1 MTTHTTLSGSVA
13 QALWLVL
20 RRFTTDEGPVRL
32 CCGNPK
38 KPPHLALSLT
48 IEFLIANL
56 ELESEPTH
64 RKLSPLKISN
74 RKYSAI
80 FYPCFRARSPL
91 ASSKEA
97 SPPTFLIATFTNSKI
112 ESSHCKQSRKLNSNS
127 NKTGISGNCGT
138 PNLEQLEVTFLA
150 GFLTACLVTLVDA
163 DFAHDQDGRNVKYDG
178 IIIGSGQAGNP
189 LSSALTEHGWTV
201 ALIEKSYLGGTCINT
216 GCTPTKT
223 MIASAQVAHY
233 ARNGKKWG
241 VNTSGVSVDLPAIV
255 ARKNAVVRYF
265 RDGQQ
270 RRVDKHPKLRLY
282 RGVARFLSPNQ
293 VQVGDEI
300 LESDKIFIDA
310 GTRPAP
316 PRIPGSDSVGY
327 LTNESLME
335 LREIPEHL
343 IVLGGGYIGLE
354 FGQMFRRFGSRITV
368 IHRSGQ
374 ILGQEDADVAVALQK
389 ALEAEGIEFQ
399 LNANSKKVEKH
410 NGEIV
415 LTVETAAGSQTFHG
429 SHLLAATGR
438 VPNTDDLGVDKAGI
452 ALDSRG
458 YIKVNEKLETSAP
471 GIWALGD
478 VKGGPAFTHISYN
491 DYQIVFGN
499 LIEGK
504 NLTTVNRCVPYSLF
518 TDPQLGRVGM
528 TEKEARASSR
538 KLKIGTYPMSSVSRA
553 IERDETTGFMKII
566 IDAETDRILGASI
579 LGVEGGETV
588 QLLGAMIL
596 ADAPYTVLKGAVF
609 IHPTLVEGL
618 FGLLE
623 AVKPV

>member
-1 MTTHTTLSGSVA
+1 M
-13 QALWLVL
+13 
-20 RRFTTDEGPVRL
+20 
-32 CCGNPK
+32 
-38 KPPHLALSLT
+38 
-48 IEFLIANL
+48 
-56 ELESEPTH
+56 
-64 RKLSPLKISN
+64 
-74 RKYSAI
+74 
-80 FYPCFRARSPL
+80 
-91 ASSKEA
+91 
-97 SPPTFLIATFTNSKI
+97 
-112 ESSHCKQSRKLNSNS
+112 
-127 NKTGISGNCGT
+127 
-138 PNLEQLEVTFLA
+138 
-150 GFLTACLVTLVDA
+150 
-163 DFAHDQDGRNVKYDG
+163 KYDA

-189 LSSALTEHGWTV
+189 LSSALTERGWTV

-233 ARNGKKWG
+233 ARMGKKWG
-241 VNTSGVSVDLPAIV
+241 VNTSGVNVDLPAIV
-255 ARKNAVVRYF
+255 TRKNAVVQGF

-270 RRVDKHPKLRLY
+270 RRVDKHPKLHLY
-282 RGVARFLSPNQ
+282 RGVARFLSPRQ

-300 LESDKIFIDA
+300 LESDKIFIDT

-316 PRIPGSDSVGY
+316 SRIQGIGSTGY

-335 LREIPEHL
+335 LQEVPEHL

-354 FGQMFRRFGSRITV
+354 FGQMFRRFGSRVTIV
-368 IHRSGQ
+368 HRSGQ
-374 ILGQEDADVAVALQK
+374 ILGREDSDVAVALQK
-389 ALEAEGIEFQ
+389 ALEAEGIEFH
-399 LNANSKKVEKH
+399 LNANSKKVEKQ
-410 NGEIV
+410 NSEII
-415 LTVETAAGSQTFHG
+415 LTIETAETAGSQTVRG

-438 VPNTDDLGVDKAGI
+438 VPNTDDLGIDKAGI
-452 ALDSRG
+452 AIDSRG

-478 VKGGPAFTHISYN
+478 VTGGPAFTHISYN
-491 DYQIVFGN
+491 DYQIVYGD

-504 NLTTVNRCVPYSLF
+504 NLTTVNRYVPYSLF

-528 TEKEARASSR
+528 TEKEARASGR

-588 QLLGAMIL
+588 QILGAMIL

>member
-1 MTTHTTLSGSVA
+1 MTMHTTLSGSVA
-13 QALWLVL
+13 QALL
-20 RRFTTDEGPVRL
+20 PVRL
-32 CCGNPK
+32 CYGNPK

-56 ELESEPTH
+56 ELEFRLTH
-64 RKLSPLKISN
+64 RKLSPQKISN

-80 FYPCFRARSPL
+80 FCLAFHAHSPL
-91 ASSKEA
+91 TCSKEVSA
-97 SPPTFLIATFTNSKI
+97 PTFLIATFTNSKI
-112 ESSHCKQSRKLNSNS
+112 ESSHCKQSRKQNSNS
-127 NKTGISGNCGT
+127 NKTGISGNCGA

-150 GFLTACLVTLVDA
+150 GFLTACLVTLVVPSVAASPSEGRGRKNLKFDA
-163 DFAHDQDGRNVKYDG
+163 

-189 LSSALTEHGWTV
+189 LSSALTERGWTV

-233 ARNGKKWG
+233 ARTGKKWG
-241 VNTSGVSVDLPAIV
+241 VNTAGVSVDLPAIV
-255 ARKNAVVRYF
+255 ARKNAVVRHF

-270 RRVDKHPKLRLY
+270 HRVDKHPKLRLY

-300 LESDKIFIDA
+300 LESDKIFIDT

-335 LREIPEHL
+335 LHEIPEHL

-354 FGQMFRRFGSRITV
+354 FGQMFRRFGSRVTV

-374 ILGQEDADVAVALQK
+374 ILGQEDDDVAVALQN

-410 NGEIV
+410 NGEII
-415 LTVETAAGSQTFHG
+415 LTVETSAGSQTFRG

-452 ALDSRG
+452 TLDSRG
-458 YIKVNEKLETSAP
+458 YIKVNGRLETCIP

-491 DYQIVFGN
+491 DYQIVYGN

-504 NLTTVNRCVPYSLF
+504 TLTTVNRYVPYSLF

-553 IERDETTGFMKII
+553 IERGETTGFMKII

-588 QLLGAMIL
+588 QILGVMIL
-596 ADAPYTVLKGAVF
+596 ADKPYTLLKGAVY
-609 IHPTLVEGL
+609 IHPTLAEGL
-618 FGLLE
+618 FGLME
-623 AVKPV
+623 TVKSV

>member
-1 MTTHTTLSGSVA
+1 MG
-13 QALWLVL
+13 
-20 RRFTTDEGPVRL
+20 
-32 CCGNPK
+32 
-38 KPPHLALSLT
+38 
-48 IEFLIANL
+48 
-56 ELESEPTH
+56 
-64 RKLSPLKISN
+64 
-74 RKYSAI
+74 
-80 FYPCFRARSPL
+80 
-91 ASSKEA
+91 AS
-97 SPPTFLIATFTNSKI
+97 
-112 ESSHCKQSRKLNSNS
+112 
-127 NKTGISGNCGT
+127 
-138 PNLEQLEVTFLA
+138 
-150 GFLTACLVTLVDA
+150 
-163 DFAHDQDGRNVKYDG
+163 VKYDA

-241 VNTSGVSVDLPAIV
+241 VNTAGVTVDLPAIV
-255 ARKNAVVRYF
+255 ARKNAVVQGF

-282 RGVARFLSPNQ
+282 RGVARFLSPKQ

-300 LESDKIFIDA
+300 LESDKILIDT

-316 PRIPGSDSVGY
+316 PRIPGSDSIGY
-327 LTNESLME
+327 LTNELLME
-335 LREIPEHL
+335 LQEIPEHL

-374 ILGQEDADVAVALQK
+374 ILGQEDADVAVALQN
-389 ALEAEGIEFQ
+389 ALEAEGIEFH
-399 LNANSKKVEKH
+399 LNASSKKVEKQ

-438 VPNTDDLGVDKAGI
+438 VPNTDNLGVDKAGI

-458 YIKVNEKLETSAP
+458 YIKVNGRLETSVP

-491 DYQIVFGN
+491 DYQIVYGN
-499 LIEGK
+499 LIESK
-504 NLTTVNRCVPYSLF
+504 NLTTVNRYVPYSLF

-528 TEKEARASSR
+528 TEKEARASGR

-566 IDAETDRILGASI
+566 IDADTDRILGASI

-588 QLLGAMIL
+588 QILGAMIL